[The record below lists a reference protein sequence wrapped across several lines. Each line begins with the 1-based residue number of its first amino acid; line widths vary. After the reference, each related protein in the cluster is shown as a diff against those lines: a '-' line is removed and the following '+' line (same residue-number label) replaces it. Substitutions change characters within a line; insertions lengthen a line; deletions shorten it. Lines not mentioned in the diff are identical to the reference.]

1 MCWTPLY
8 ASKLKECIYKTW
20 VLLQTIAVKDE
31 PNIVSMWK
39 SKPISQLA
47 TQNVKTHNRKQKIY
61 NKRNKTGGE
70 LRCSRIVTS
79 LTAPPCY

>member
-39 SKPISQLA
+39 SKPISQHA
-47 TQNVKTHNRKQKIY
+47 TQNVKTHNRKQKKSIIKEIRPVV
-61 NKRNKTGGE
+61 NSDARE
-70 LRCSRIVTS
+70 S
-79 LTAPPCY
+79 